1 MKGERRGNGIE
12 GSGEG
17 ISHSI
22 SCPSTKLT
30 LRGGGFEKVI
40 NCYSIVG
47 LVYNGHP

>member
-1 MKGERRGNGIE
+1 MGLIRRRRNGIE
-12 GSGEG
+12 GSGEVCF
-17 ISHSI
+17 